1 MSYILHMKSSYQKPK
16 EFHLGE
22 LWIGLILMAV
32 LALNG
37 CATINQQGVAAG
49 PDTGGADS
57 ELSGDLLYELLV
69 GEFAGNAGDTT
80 LAIESYDRA
89 AMITQDARVA
99 ARASYI
105 AVYSEQYEKALDL
118 LERWEKLEP
127 EDPDIARL
135 YATTY
140 LKLGQPLSAATYIQ
154 SILDTI
160 EGNGHDKALAV
171 KRLLAKES
179 SVEDGLI
186 VLDALNK
193 SDPDNQHML
202 ILQARYAA
210 QLEKFDEAIVLLDH
224 VLEIDPTQADVHIIK
239 ARILAAQGKQEQ
251 AMALV
256 ALVLMEQP
264 ENDHLRL
271 QYARMLV
278 EQRQFHQAKAQ
289 FNLLL
294 KNDPQNADILLSMGL
309 LNIETG
315 DLDEAALNLQQ
326 LVEIGQKEDIA
337 NYYLGRIAQ
346 NREEHKIAISYYLK
360 VKSGDYVFDSKLRIA
375 GLFAR
380 LGRVDEG
387 LQQLEL
393 LAEKQTA
400 WPSRVRV
407 YLAQGEI
414 LASKQRYAEALEMY
428 SRALKQKPDDAD
440 LLYARALIAEK
451 VDRIDITEADL
462 LKLLSAQ
469 PENANALN
477 ALGYT
482 LADRTERLEEAR
494 DYIKR
499 AAELV
504 PDDPAILDSLG
515 WVSYRLGNM
524 QDALKWLGM
533 AFEKLEDAEIAAHY
547 GEVLWKNNQKAEAEK
562 VWNIGL
568 EKNADH
574 PVLLETMKRLKD

>member
-1 MSYILHMKSSYQKPK
+1 MKSKNLNSEVLFLKQGFFYLLVLSMLTLNACAKTHVQGSNEDFDSIPVQT
-16 EFHLGE
+16 
-22 LWIGLILMAV
+22 GL
-32 LALNG
+32 
-37 CATINQQGVAAG
+37 
-49 PDTGGADS
+49 S
-57 ELSGDLLYELLV
+57 EDLLYDLLV
-69 GEFAGNAGDTT
+69 GEFAGNAGDME
-80 LAIESYDRA
+80 LSVESYNRA
-89 AMITQDARVA
+89 AMETPDARVA

-105 AVYSEQYEKALDL
+105 AVYGERYEDALVL
-118 LERWEKLEP
+118 LERWEKL
-127 EDPDIARL
+127 DPDDSEIARM
-135 YATTY
+135 YAITY
-140 LKLGQPLSAATYIQ
+140 LKLGQPLEAATYIQ
-154 SILDTI
+154 GILDTV
-160 EGNGHDKALAV
+160 EGNGHEKALAV

-179 SVEDGLI
+179 STEDGLV

-193 SDPDNQHML
+193 AEPGNQHML
-202 ILQARYAA
+202 LLQARYAA
-210 QLEKFDEAIVLLDH
+210 QLEKYDDALELLDQ
-224 VLEIDPTQADVHIIK
+224 VLAIDSTQADVHIIK

-251 AMALV
+251 AMALI

-264 ENDHLRL
+264 DNDHLRL

-278 EQRQFHQAKAQ
+278 EQRQFNQAKAQ

-294 KNDPQNADILLSMGL
+294 KDDPENADILLSLGL

-315 DLDEAALNLQQ
+315 ELDEASIHLTH
-326 LVEIGQKEDIA
+326 LVDMGQKQDIA

-360 VKSGDYVFDSKLRIA
+360 VKSGDYVFDSKMRIA

-387 LQQLEL
+387 LQQLEV
-393 LAEKQTA
+393 LAEKQTS
-400 WPSRVRV
+400 WPLRVRA

-414 LASKQRYAEALEMY
+414 LASKQRYAEGMEMY
-428 SRALKQKPDDAD
+428 SRALQQKPDDAD
-440 LLYARALIAEK
+440 LLYARALMAEK

-462 LKLLSAQ
+462 LKLLSAE

-482 LADRTERLEEAR
+482 LADRTERLEEAL

-533 AFEKLEDAEIAAHY
+533 AFERLEDAEIAAHY
-547 GEVLWKNNQKAEAEK
+547 GEVLWKNNRRDEAEK
-562 VWNIGL
+562 VWKIGL
-568 EKNADH
+568 ENNAEH
-574 PVLLETMKRLKD
+574 PVLLETMHRLKD

>member
-1 MSYILHMKSSYQKPK
+1 MLRLKQVFFCLLVLSVLTLNACAKTNVQGSDEDIDSIPVQT
-16 EFHLGE
+16 
-22 LWIGLILMAV
+22 GL
-32 LALNG
+32 
-37 CATINQQGVAAG
+37 
-49 PDTGGADS
+49 S
-57 ELSGDLLYELLV
+57 EELLYDLLV
-69 GEFAGNAGDTT
+69 GEFAGNAGDMA
-80 LAIESYDRA
+80 LSVESYNRA
-89 AMITQDARVA
+89 AMETPDARVA

-105 AVYSEQYEKALDL
+105 AVYGERYEDALEL
-118 LERWEKLEP
+118 LERWENL
-127 EDPDIARL
+127 DPDDSEIARM
-135 YATTY
+135 YAITY
-140 LKLGQPLSAATYIQ
+140 LKLGQPLEAATYIQ
-154 SILDTI
+154 GILDTVD
-160 EGNGHDKALAV
+160 GNGHEKALAV
-171 KRLLAKES
+171 KRLLAQES
-179 SVEDGLI
+179 STEDGLM

-193 SDPDNQHML
+193 ADPENQHML
-202 ILQARYAA
+202 LLQARYAA
-210 QLEKFDEAIVLLDH
+210 QLEKYDDALELLDQ
-224 VLEIDPTQADVHIIK
+224 VLEIDSTQADVHIIK

-251 AMALV
+251 AMALI

-264 ENDHLRL
+264 DNDHLRL

-278 EQRQFHQAKAQ
+278 EQRQFNQAKAQ

-294 KNDPQNADILLSMGL
+294 KDDPENADILLSLGL

-315 DLDEAALNLQQ
+315 ELDEATTHLTHLID
-326 LVEIGQKEDIA
+326 IGQKQDIA

-346 NREEHKIAISYYLK
+346 NREQHKLAISYYLK
-360 VKSGDYVFDSKLRIA
+360 VNSGDYVFDSKMRIA

-387 LQQLEL
+387 LKQLEV
-393 LAEKQTA
+393 LAENQTS
-400 WPSRVRV
+400 WELRVRA

-414 LASKQRYAEALEMY
+414 LASKQRYTEGMEMY
-428 SRALKQKPDDAD
+428 SRALQQKPDDAD
-440 LLYARALIAEK
+440 LLYARALMAEK

-533 AFEKLEDAEIAAHY
+533 AFERLEDAEIAAHY
-547 GEVLWKNNQKAEAEK
+547 GEVLWKNNQRDEAEK
-562 VWNIGL
+562 VWKIGL
-568 EKNADH
+568 ENNSEH
-574 PVLLETMKRLKD
+574 PVLLETMHRLKD

>member
-1 MSYILHMKSSYQKPK
+1 MKLSSSNPEVFSPRQVMIVLLVMS
-16 EFHLGE
+16 
-22 LWIGLILMAV
+22 
-32 LALNG
+32 ALLLNA
-37 CATINQQGVAAG
+37 CATNSFQGSDDIAG
-49 PDTGGADS
+49 DVPVQA
-57 ELSGDLLYELLV
+57 ELTEDLLYDLLV
-69 GEFAGNAGDTT
+69 AEFAGNAGDTT
-80 LAIESYDRA
+80 LAVDAYNRA
-89 AMITQDARVA
+89 AMQSDDARVA
-99 ARASYI
+99 ARAAYI
-105 AVYSEQYEKALDL
+105 AVYGEQYEKALGL
-118 LERWEKLEP
+118 LERWEKL
-127 EDPDIARL
+127 DPDDADINRM
-135 YATTY
+135 YAITY
-140 LKLGQPLSAATYIQ
+140 LKLRQPLASATYIQ
-154 SILDTI
+154 SILDTV
-160 EGNGHDKALAV
+160 EGNGHEKALAV

-179 SVEDGLI
+179 NTEDGLI

-193 SDPDNQHML
+193 ADTSNQHML

-210 QLEKFDEAIVLLDH
+210 QLEKYDEAIELLDR
-224 VLEIDPTQADVHIIK
+224 VLEIDATLADVHIIK

-264 ENDHLRL
+264 DNDHLRL

-278 EQRQFHQAKAQ
+278 EQRRFNQAKAQ
-289 FNLLL
+289 FKLLL
-294 KNDPQNADILLSMGL
+294 DKDPENADILLSLGL
-309 LNIETG
+309 LEIETG
-315 DLDEAALNLQQ
+315 DLDEAVAHLQH
-326 LVEIGQKEDIA
+326 LIDIGQKQDIA

-346 NREEHKIAISYYLK
+346 NREEHKVAISYYLK
-360 VKSGDYVFDSKLRIA
+360 VNSGDYVFDAKLRIA

-387 LQQLEL
+387 LQQLEV
-393 LAEKQTA
+393 LAEKQTS
-400 WPSRVRV
+400 WPLRVKA

-414 LASKQRYAEALEMY
+414 LASKQRYAEGLEMY
-428 SRALKQKPDDAD
+428 SRVLQQKPDDAD
-440 LLYARALIAEK
+440 LLYARALMAEK

-482 LADRTERLEEAR
+482 LADRTERLEEAL

-533 AFEKLEDAEIAAHY
+533 AFERLEDAEIAAHY
-547 GEVLWKNNQKAEAEK
+547 GEVLWKNNQKEEAEK
-562 VWNIGL
+562 VWKIGL
-568 EKNADH
+568 ENNAEH

>member
-1 MSYILHMKSSYQKPK
+1 MT
-16 EFHLGE
+16 
-22 LWIGLILMAV
+22 V
-32 LALNG
+32 LLVLSALLLNA
-37 CATINQQGVAAG
+37 CATNSLQGSDDIAG
-49 PDTGGADS
+49 DVPVQA
-57 ELSGDLLYELLV
+57 ELTEDLLYDLLV
-69 GEFAGNAGDTT
+69 AEFAGNAGDTT
-80 LAIESYDRA
+80 LAVDAYNRA
-89 AMITQDARVA
+89 AMQSDDARVA
-99 ARASYI
+99 ARAVYI
-105 AVYSEQYEKALDL
+105 AVYAEHYEKALDL
-118 LERWEKLEP
+118 LERWEKL
-127 EDPDIARL
+127 DPDDADINRM
-135 YATTY
+135 YAITY
-140 LKLGQPLSAATYIQ
+140 LKLGQPLAAATYIQ
-154 SILDTI
+154 SILDTV
-160 EGNGHDKALAV
+160 EGNGHEKALAV

-179 SVEDGLI
+179 NTEDGLI

-193 SDPDNQHML
+193 ADTSNQHML

-210 QLEKFDEAIVLLDH
+210 QLEKYDEAIELLDR
-224 VLEIDPTQADVHIIK
+224 VLEIDATLADVHIIK

-264 ENDHLRL
+264 DNDHLRL

-278 EQRQFHQAKAQ
+278 EQRQFNQAKAQ
-289 FNLLL
+289 FKLLL
-294 KNDPQNADILLSMGL
+294 DKDPENADILLSLGL
-309 LNIETG
+309 LEIETG
-315 DLDEAALNLQQ
+315 DLDEAVAHLQH
-326 LVEIGQKEDIA
+326 LIDIGQKQDIS

-346 NREEHKIAISYYLK
+346 NREEHKVAISYYLK
-360 VKSGDYVFDSKLRIA
+360 VNSGDYVFDAKLRIA

-387 LQQLEL
+387 LQQLEV
-393 LAEKQTA
+393 LAEKQTS
-400 WPSRVRV
+400 WPLRVKA

-414 LASKQRYAEALEMY
+414 LASKQRYAEGLELY
-428 SRALKQKPDDAD
+428 SRALQQKPDDAD
-440 LLYARALIAEK
+440 LLYARALMAEK

-533 AFEKLEDAEIAAHY
+533 AFERLEDAEIAAHY
-547 GEVLWKNNQKAEAEK
+547 GEVLWKNNQKEEAEK
-562 VWNIGL
+562 VWKIGL
-568 EKNADH
+568 ENNAEH

>member
-1 MSYILHMKSSYQKPK
+1 MKYRDLKPDVSA
-16 EFHLGE
+16 FRQVFIYL
-22 LWIGLILMAV
+22 LLLSV
-32 LALNG
+32 LAINA
-37 CATINQQGVAAG
+37 CATTNQQVKDEAASNATTQS
-49 PDTGGADS
+49 DLT
-57 ELSGDLLYELLV
+57 GDLLYDLLL
-69 GEFAGNAGDTT
+69 GEFAGNSGDMA
-80 LAIESYDRA
+80 LSVEAYNRA
-89 AMITQDARVA
+89 AMKTQDARVA
-99 ARASYI
+99 ARAAYI
-105 AVYSEQYEKALDL
+105 AVYGEQYQQALDL
-118 LERWEKLEP
+118 LDRWEKL
-127 EDPDIARL
+127 DPDDVDVTRM
-135 YATTY
+135 YAITY
-140 LKLGQPLSAATYIQ
+140 LKLGQPLEAATYIQ
-154 SILDTI
+154 SILDAVD
-160 EGNGHDKALAV
+160 GNGHEKALAV

-179 SVEDGLI
+179 NTADGLI

-193 SDPDNQHML
+193 SETGNQHML

-210 QLEKFDEAIVLLDH
+210 QLEKYDEALALLDR
-224 VLEIDPTQADVHIIK
+224 VLEIDATLADVHIIK
-239 ARILAAQGKQEQ
+239 ARILLAQGKQEQ

-264 ENDHLRL
+264 DNDHLRL

-294 KNDPQNADILLSMGL
+294 TTDPENADILLSLGL

-315 DLDEAALNLQQ
+315 ELDEASTHLNHLID
-326 LVEIGQKEDIA
+326 IGQKQDIS

-346 NREEHKIAISYYLK
+346 NREQHKIAIGYYLK

-387 LQQLEL
+387 LQQLEV
-393 LAEKQTA
+393 LAEKQTS
-400 WPSRVRV
+400 WPLRVRA
-407 YLAQGEI
+407 YLAQGEL
-414 LASKQRYAEALEMY
+414 LASKQRYTEGLEMY
-428 SRALKQKPDDAD
+428 SRALQQKPDDAD
-440 LLYARALIAEK
+440 LLYARALMAEK

-462 LKLLSAQ
+462 LKLLSTQ

-499 AAELV
+499 AADLV

-533 AFEKLEDAEIAAHY
+533 AFERLEDAEIAAHY

-562 VWNIGL
+562 VWKIGL
-568 EKNADH
+568 EKNAEH
-574 PVLLETMKRLKD
+574 PVLLETMHRLKN